1 MSRRSWTVPAEPRE
15 VGRLRS
21 AVVSFAADHGVLEP
35 PIGNLK
41 IALSEAMT
49 NVVVHAYDQASPGTV
64 DVSVAV
70 DVPGREVTVVV
81 ADQGLGMNPR
91 ADSPGM
97 GLGLPLIGNLASELK
112 IQPAPSGR
120 GTEVRMRFELPDVS
134 LAAPA
139 P

>member
-1 MSRRSWTVPAEPRE
+1 MSTRSWTIPAEPRE

-21 AVVSFAADHGVLEP
+21 EVVSFAADHGVREP
-35 PIGNLK
+35 PIGDLK

-49 NVVVHAYDQASPGTV
+49 NVVVHAYEQGHVGNV

-81 ADQGLGMNPR
+81 ADHGQGMNPR

-97 GLGLPLIGNLASELK
+97 GLGLPLIGNLASELR
-112 IQPAPSGR
+112 IAPAPSGR
-120 GTEVRMRFELPDVS
+120 GTEVRMLFELPEGSV
-134 LAAPA
+134 AP
-139 P
+139 PSP

>member
-15 VGRLRS
+15 VRRLRS
-21 AVVSFAADHGVLEP
+21 EVVSFAADQGVQEP

-41 IALSEAMT
+41 LAVSEAMT
-49 NVVVHAYDQASPGTV
+49 NVVVHAYDRASPGNV

-70 DVPGREVTVVV
+70 NVPEREVTVVV

-112 IQPAPSGR
+112 ILPAPSGH
-120 GTEVRMRFELPDVS
+120 GTEVRMRFELPDGS